1 MKAMEGIVV
10 SYDGTVRNSNRHLVQ
25 LSYGEDGMDGAFM
38 EFQQLPG
45 IKPSDSAF
53 KRRFYFDCSDQRY
66 MYILVHVYMCSLVP
80 YHVIVCVIMYATYV
94 KLYCCTPLQNV
105 DSMFQGRCCM
115 EGDEEY
121 VGSRDFGTGMGSAKR
136 GSRNSSL
143 HLPHW

>member
-1 MKAMEGIVV
+1 MYSCALSENYLFTIVYVSFCNSHVTQGYIQRRLMKAMEGIVV

-66 MYILVHVYMCSLVP
+66 IPVHVYMCNLVP
-80 YHVIVCVIMYATYV
+80 LSCFCVCYHVCNVCLVV
-94 KLYCCTPLQNV
+94 LLYIITEC
-105 DSMFQGRCCM
+105 
-115 EGDEEY
+115 
-121 VGSRDFGTGMGSAKR
+121 
-136 GSRNSSL
+136 
-143 HLPHW
+143 